1 MHQRTLPGPISFGD
15 DKLNYK
21 ALQVAMVRY
30 GFTRGKEGLVDS
42 EAMVSLLP
50 KEDDGQ
56 VIAGAEEPPTV
67 TQVDQR
73 AFRDGYEPKEGDMF
87 LAVLGVTGAGKSTFI
102 SKCTDKE
109 VSIGHN
115 LQACTQEVGVFLC
128 KHRGVN
134 VYLIDTPGFDDTDRS
149 DTEVSLF
156 TLSADIAR
164 FKAAI

>member
-1 MHQRTLPGPISFGD
+1 
-15 DKLNYK
+15 
-21 ALQVAMVRY
+21 MVRY
-30 GFTRGKEGLVDS
+30 GFTRGKDGLVDS

-50 KEDDGQ
+50 KENDGQ
-56 VIAGAEEPPTV
+56 VIAGAEDPPTV
-67 TQVDQR
+67 MPVDQR
-73 AFRDGYEPKEGDMF
+73 AFRDGYEPKETDQFYGI
-87 LAVLGVTGAGKSTFI
+87 LGVTGAGKSTFI

-134 VYLIDTPGFDDTDRS
+134 IYLIDTPGFDDTDRS

-156 TLSADIAR
+156 TLSTAIANLG
-164 FKAAI
+164 AAI